1 MAAIGYNGWLS
12 TGLPGQDAM
21 LHGLRP
27 GDNVVYRVE
36 STEDYRPLVRAYAE
50 DALRQRRTLIY
61 FRFARHAALVPEQ
74 PGIRRVT
81 VHPEVGFE
89 RFLTEI
95 IDEIEAAGHG
105 AYYIFDCLSDLAVD
119 WYSDRMLANF
129 FMITCPYLYELD
141 TVAYFALL
149 RHHHSAYAIDGIHN
163 TAQVIMDVYH
173 NREQTYVQPL
183 KVYERYSPTMFL
195 VHHWQGQE
203 FTPVTSSAILSEI
216 FSETPQLWLDFS
228 VNRPGVWT
236 KTFLEAQEVLEQYR
250 RGEGDDAAVER
261 CADRLR
267 RMAVT
272 RDARLLQLAE
282 TYFSLADLVGVMK
295 RMIGTGLIGGKSLG
309 MLLARAIV
317 EKSGDDLAEVLEA
330 HDSFYVGSDVFYT
343 YIVRNGCWWL
353 RRRRPNEDFDD
364 YLERAESARLKML
377 HGMFPEDIQSQF
389 AEMLDY
395 FGQSPVIVRSSS
407 LLEDNYGNAFSGKY
421 DSVFCANQGTPRER
435 LQQFIEAV
443 RAVYASTLNREALI
457 YRHQRGLMDR
467 DEQMALLVQ
476 RVSGAAY
483 GDHFFPHLAGVGY
496 SFNSYVWSPEIE
508 PAAGLVRL
516 VCGLGTRA
524 VDRTDDDYTRLIAL
538 NAPDRTPH
546 SGDDASRYSQRRLDA
561 LQLPRNELV
570 ELSFES
576 VAENDLGDVLPLL
589 ASEDGA
595 LLRRARQQGMKNI
608 FPWVLD
614 FDGLL
619 HRTEFIPAM
628 RRMLRLLR
636 DAYNYEV
643 DVEFTTNFFRDG
655 RFLINLVQCR
665 PFQVRITDETAARSL
680 ACREDTQG
688 TELLSSRGPI
698 IGASLA
704 TRVDR
709 LIHVVPG
716 TYSLLPEQKRYEVAR
731 LIGTFTH
738 DAGADG
744 RTIML
749 VGPGRWGTS
758 TPSLGV
764 PVTFGQINT
773 VSIICEVA
781 LMHEGLVPDIS
792 LGTHFFNDLVELEML
807 YLAVSPGQEGH
818 QLDLEALAAL
828 PNQLPELLP
837 ERAGFAD
844 VVRVVDHEQLADG
857 ASLELHAD
865 TMRQRAT
872 LHQVPNS

>member
-1 MAAIGYNGWLS
+1 MVASGYSGWLS
-12 TGLPGQDAM
+12 TGLSGQDAM

-36 STEDYRPLVRAYAE
+36 SIDDYRPLVEAYTRNSLAE
-50 DALRQRRTLIY
+50 GRRLIY
-61 FRFARHAALVPEQ
+61 FRFARHSELVPEH
-74 PGIRRVT
+74 PEVRRVT
-81 VHPEVGFE
+81 AHPEVGFE
-89 RFLTEI
+89 RFLSEI
-95 IDEIEAAGHG
+95 IGEIEAAGHG
-105 AYYIFDCLSDLAVD
+105 AYYVFDCLSDLAVD

-141 TVAYFALL
+141 TIAYFALL

-173 NREQTYVQPL
+173 NRAQTYVQPL

-195 VHHWQGQE
+195 VHHWNGDD

-216 FSETPQLWLDFS
+216 FSGTPQLWLDFS

-236 KTFLEAQEVLEQYR
+236 KTFLEAQQALEEHQR
-250 RGEGDDAAVER
+250 TEGGGELETY
-261 CADRLR
+261 ADRLL
-267 RMAVT
+267 RMAIT
-272 RDARLLQLAE
+272 RDSRLLELASE
-282 TYFSLADLVGVMK
+282 YFTVADLVGVLK

-309 MLLARAIV
+309 MLLARAII
-317 EKSGDDLAEVLEA
+317 EKSGGGLAESLEA

-353 RRRRPNEDFDD
+353 RRRRRNEPFEE
-364 YLERAESARLKML
+364 YLERAENARLKML
-377 HGMFPEDIQSQF
+377 HGTFPEDIQSQF
-389 AEMLDY
+389 VEMLDY

-421 DSVFCANQGTPRER
+421 DSVFCANQGTPQER
-435 LQQFIEAV
+435 LQQFMEAV
-443 RAVYASTLNREALI
+443 RTVYASTLNREALV

-483 GDHFFPHLAGVGY
+483 GEHFFPHLAGVGY
-496 SFNSYVWSPEIE
+496 SFNTYVWNPEID
-508 PAAGLVRL
+508 PTAGLVRL

-538 NAPDRTPH
+538 NTPESTPH
-546 SGDDASRYSQRRLDA
+546 SSDDSSRYCQRRLDA
-561 LQLPRNELV
+561 LELPRNELTD
-570 ELSFES
+570 LAFEQ
-576 VAENDLGDVLPLL
+576 VAENELADVLPLF
-589 ASEDGA
+589 ASQDTA
-595 LLRRARQQGMKNI
+595 LLRRARQQGLKNV
-608 FPWVLD
+608 FSWVLD
-614 FDGLL
+614 FGGLL
-619 HRTEFIPAM
+619 ERTDFIETV

-643 DVEFTTNFFRDG
+643 DVEFTTNFFEDG

-665 PFQVRITDETAARSL
+665 PFQVRITAESAARNL
-680 ACREDTQG
+680 AVREGGEG
-688 TELLSSRGPI
+688 TDLLRSRGPI
-698 IGASLA
+698 IGSSLA

-709 LIHVVPG
+709 LIYIIPSA
-716 TYSLLPEQKRYEVAR
+716 YSLLPEQKRYEVAQI
-731 LIGTFTH
+731 IGAVTH
-738 DAGADG
+738 HESAEG

-764 PVTFGQINT
+764 PVSFGQINT
-773 VSIICEVA
+773 VSVICEVA

-807 YLAVSPGQEGH
+807 YMAISPGKEEH
-818 QLDLEALAAL
+818 QLDLDALGKL
-828 PNQLPELLP
+828 PNRLPELLP
-837 ERAGFAD
+837 DRAGFAD
-844 VVRVVDHEQLADG
+844 VIRVTDREQLGDG
-857 ASLELHAD
+857 QGIELHAD
-865 TMRQRAT
+865 AM
-872 LHQVPNS
+872 HQNAALRLLCEGA